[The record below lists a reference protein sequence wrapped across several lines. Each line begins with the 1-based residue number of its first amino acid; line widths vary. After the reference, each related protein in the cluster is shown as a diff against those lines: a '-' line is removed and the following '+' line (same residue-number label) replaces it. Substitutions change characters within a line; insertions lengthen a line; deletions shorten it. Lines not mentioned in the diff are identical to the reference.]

1 MCCYYPTGWIFN
13 NPMSLLIVGSTSR
26 ITQNIILHLAR
37 QNAYKS
43 ITITDLLPLYGY
55 HHRYYRL
62 RKALT
67 EQPTQTTVSL
77 TKLARTDEL
86 YAQIQQHQDVL
97 FVTHDYFQSVTSKT
111 KLMELTADFSKNVT
125 VVLCRR
131 AMWSLLLR
139 FNTIILALLTH
150 CRTISIVRR
159 KFRPLI
165 KRHPLSGQTSKTVLK
180 LWHIFTNLSHSS
192 RKLSSQSPKAS
203 PQE

>member
-1 MCCYYPTGWIFN
+1 
-13 NPMSLLIVGSTSR
+13 MSLLIVGSTSR

-37 QNAYKS
+37 QHAYKS
-43 ITITDLLPLYGY
+43 ITISDLLPLYCY

-62 RKALT
+62 RKALA
-67 EQPTQTTVSL
+67 EQHTQTTVSL

-111 KLMELTADFSKNVT
+111 KLMELTAEFSKNVS

-131 AMWSLLLR
+131 AMWCSLPR
-139 FNTIILALLTH
+139 SNTITLALLTH

-159 KFRPLI
+159 R
-165 KRHPLSGQTSKTVLK
+165 
-180 LWHIFTNLSHSS
+180 
-192 RKLSSQSPKAS
+192 
-203 PQE
+203 